1 MKNTLLAL
9 LLLAGI
15 ASASTTTVNLS
26 GTGRFKAFDPDT
38 GAFLVGGKLQSY
50 ICGSTT
56 PTSTYA
62 DSTGA
67 VANANPVILDG
78 SGEAP
83 VWLDPAV
90 CYKLVL
96 KDSSDSVIWTLDNV
110 NTPAA
115 GTFTT
120 LTVTGAV
127 TFSSTVSA
135 TQYTSTIATGTAPL
149 VVASTTKVSN
159 LNADQLDSG
168 DWANPPSAIG
178 TGTRVAATS
187 FFTNLDISGTT
198 SFGGS
203 ATLATA
209 KVFTATDADSITVGG
224 RILMTTQ
231 TVVFYEF
238 GTEVDAHMWIA
249 PRAGKVVSIKEI
261 HSVVGGAACAV
272 RPRKITDTSAPG
284 AVASGT
290 VKEITTASFDCT
302 AVINTTQTGALSAT
316 ASDYTFASG
325 DKISLDMSGTQT
337 GLVGIIVM
345 EWMAQ

>member
-1 MKNTLLAL
+1 MP
-9 LLLAGI
+9 
-15 ASASTTTVNLS
+15 TTTVNLS

-38 GAFLVGGKLQSY
+38 GALLAGGKLQSY
-50 ICGSTT
+50 VVGTTT
-56 PTSTYA
+56 PTSTYT

-67 VANANPVILDG
+67 TANANPVILDG
-78 SGEAP
+78 SGEAA

-90 CYKLVL
+90 SYKLVL
-96 KDSSDSVIWTLDNV
+96 KDSSDAVIWTLDGV

-120 LTVTGAV
+120 LAASGAAAITGALTVTGTAAFGV
-127 TFSSTVSA
+127 ITT
-135 TQYTSTIATGTAPL
+135 TSTA
-149 VVASTTKVSN
+149 KVTN
-159 LNADQLDSG
+159 LNADQLDG
-168 DWANPPSAIG
+168 TDWTNPPALG
-178 TGTRVAATS
+178 TGTRVPNTS
-187 FFTNLDISGTT
+187 FFTNMDVSGT
-198 SFGGS
+198 SSLSGS
-203 ATLATA
+203 VTLATG
-209 KVFTATDADSITVGG
+209 KVITLTDADSITVGG

-231 TVVFYEF
+231 TVTFYLF

-284 AVASGT
+284 AVASST
-290 VKEITTASFDCT
+290 VKEITQAAFDCT
-302 AVINTTQTGALSAT
+302 AAVNTTQTGTLSAT